1 MFSTYIK
8 KEFYYNASSRS
19 VAVIDIELIFHYIL
33 YSFGYEKGTD
43 GADIQ
48 RFDPTPNCIKEDF
61 DAFTFEA
68 ISLLLNPIFYFFR

>member
-1 MFSTYIK
+1 MFSTYMK

-19 VAVIDIELIFHYIL
+19 VAGIDIELIFRYIL
-33 YSFGYEKGTD
+33 YSFGVRQGTD

-48 RFDPTPNCIKEDF
+48 RFDPTPNGIKEDF